1 MTELAKCSGEWE
13 RERINTGG
21 SREEG
26 DEAREMTVEGEGR
39 GGGEITVQKKVRKEK
54 RDGKYKWQEESG

>member
-26 DEAREMTVEGEGR
+26 DEAREMTVEGERR
-39 GGGEITVQKKVRKEK
+39 GGGEITVQKKSEKGKE
-54 RDGKYKWQEESG
+54 RW